1 MSDEQVDQILAD
13 IEMAVE
19 SLRSDYAAVVS
30 LADQL
35 DDEVESLLEHRAAEG
50 PASTSAT
57 PRPRQ
62 THLSLRLRLAEA
74 AARQHREALCGL
86 VAWWADAAVVTVM
99 VTAQGRK
106 PDPVRIAAPDPYS
119 LMTAEDLEH
128 LPPIPENDRQ
138 LAELALF
145 MAGGPALPG
154 DPPDFADKAKQH
166 IQSVGLTVK
175 PGPGGAPMLVE
186 DVWPEPRRCRLWGA
200 VWQEHQMPLLPSTA
214 QLTEALTVRGIAT
227 ETIDAIREA
236 SSAVET
242 QLAAK
247 QRFAELER
255 QLNGGELSDDD
266 EKAAEAE
273 ILATPDLTEKTDEL
287 LIAYAR
293 TLTQSL
299 PAMRAAAT

>member
-1 MSDEQVDQILAD
+1 MSDEHLDQVLAD
-13 IEMAVE
+13 LEIAVE
-19 SLRSDYAAVVS
+19 SLRSDCAAVVS
-30 LADQL
+30 LADRL
-35 DDEVESLLEHRAAEG
+35 DDEVESLLERQAVEH

-99 VTAQGRK
+99 VTAQGR
-106 PDPVRIAAPDPYS
+106 
-119 LMTAEDLEH
+119 
-128 LPPIPENDRQ
+128 
-138 LAELALF
+138 
-145 MAGGPALPG
+145 
-154 DPPDFADKAKQH
+154 AKQR
-166 IQSVGLTVK
+166 IQGVGLAVK
-175 PGPGGAPMLVE
+175 PGPGGEPMLVE

-200 VWQEHQMPLLPSTA
+200 VWQEHRMPLLPSTA
-214 QLTEALTVRGIAT
+214 QLTEALTVRGVAN

-242 QLAAK
+242 QLAAM
-247 QRFAELER
+247 QRFTELER
-255 QLNGGELSDDD
+255 QLNDGELSDDD

-273 ILATPDLTEKTDEL
+273 ILATLDLTEKTGEL

-299 PAMRAAAT
+299 PTVRAAT